1 MHPRLLKGINVEND
15 YNIWYYHQ
23 RNAWQDS
30 RTFVQLLKKINRMA
44 VNENHIY
51 YLLVDSVGAHIKGA
65 HDIGCVGTVD
75 DEMSI

>member
-15 YNIWYYHQ
+15 YNIWYDHQ

-51 YLLVDSVGAHIKGA
+51 YLLVDNVSAHIKGA